1 MVMKKVIL
9 TSLLFLISIGIHSQD
24 TVVLKHMNYTS
35 HFSKTKR
42 YPILVEW
49 WLTKKKVECNSPHER
64 VDKFL
69 PDPLLK
75 EFTNLQDSY
84 TKSGFDRGH
93 MSPAADNQ
101 CLSKIVMEESFFFSN
116 MSPQYHSLNA
126 GDWKSLETYSRN
138 LSLTLDSL
146 KIFCGNIGE
155 VKKIGVVSVPQKCWK
170 VLYIKKTKKFHYF
183 IFNNDKTKPDGFQ
196 NNEVTKKEFEK
207 LVKLKFYLN

>member
-1 MVMKKVIL
+1 M
-9 TSLLFLISIGIHSQD
+9 
-24 TVVLKHMNYTS
+24 
-35 HFSKTKR
+35 
-42 YPILVEW
+42 VEW
-49 WLTKKKVECNSPHER
+49 WLTKNKIECKTPHPR

-75 EFTNLQDSY
+75 EFTTLQDSY

-101 CLSKIVMEESFFFSN
+101 CLSKTVMEESFYFSN

-138 LSLTLDSL
+138 LTLIVDSL

-155 VKKIGVVSVPQKCWK
+155 VKKIGTVSVPEKCWK
-170 VLYIKKTKKFHYF
+170 VLYVKKTKKFHYF
-183 IFNNDKTKPDGFQ
+183 IFNNDKSKPDGFQ

-207 LVKLKFYLN
+207 FVKLNFSLN